1 MSRGEGAFISSRLD
15 WIRRVGV
22 AERVNA
28 YGGQIR
34 LVFTQKCKG
43 VEIATSA
50 LTKRQDTGISFMVL

>member
-1 MSRGEGAFISSRLD
+1 M
-15 WIRRVGV
+15 

-50 LTKRQDTGISFMVL
+50 LTKRQDMGISLMVL